1 MKFATLFIAVAAAFA
16 VVACSQDTGDAA
28 STPTSDMAMDAQS
41 RLPGTAVEARTVTTG
56 TLVGRIE
63 SSGLIRGIG
72 EAWVVAETQGVIES
86 VLVSLGDEVSEG
98 APLVTFD
105 RELQE
110 LQLRQAETQLE
121 SARLDLAA
129 TERLYN
135 GGNASMAEL
144 ARARS
149 AATGAEAAVE
159 TARRALA
166 NRTIEAPITGRV
178 ADKADGVSRGN
189 YLGAGSRVA
198 RIIDT
203 SRLQLE
209 IALGEREIRY
219 VRRGG
224 PAVVSVP
231 ACGESPFD
239 ATVVA
244 IAAASDPST
253 GAFPVVVE
261 WPNECGETVRAG
273 MSATVDIL
281 PATDPAILVPSTAV
295 LSGEGGPYVYVAEDG
310 VALRRPVALGN
321 RSGNAVEVI
330 DGLEE
335 GAVIITSGLSR
346 LTDESRVAVTVIGET
361 GAL

>member
-1 MKFATLFIAVAAAFA
+1 MKFATLFIAAAFA
-16 VVACSQDTGDAA
+16 VAACSQDTGDAA

-41 RLPGTAVEARTVTTG
+41 RLPGTAVEARTVTAG
-56 TLVGRIE
+56 TLIGRIE

-72 EAWVVAETQGVIES
+72 EAWVVAETQGDIES

-135 GGNASMAEL
+135 SGNASMAEL

-149 AATGAEAAVE
+149 AAAGAEAAVE

-166 NRTIEAPITGRV
+166 NRTIEAPIAGRV
-178 ADKADGVSRGN
+178 ADKAD
-189 YLGAGSRVA
+189 GSRVA

-224 PAVVSVP
+224 AAVVTVP
-231 ACGESPFD
+231 ACGEAPFD

-281 PATDPAILVPSTAV
+281 PATEPAILVPSTAV
-295 LSGEGGPYVYVAEDG
+295 LSGENGPYVYVAEDG
-310 VALRRPVALGN
+310 VAHRLPIALGN